1 MESPKVLTGSRADD
15 GRSRRQPGRRPTT
28 TLRVSFLYSE
38 GLKPKEISERLGISR
53 NSVACSL
60 RKIRHGALKFPIE
73 RYCRLCFEPAM
84 VGSVCHSCGYE
95 AETTLSSSSS
105 EALLQ
110 HAYDDVHSEPVSLI
124 RRDRG
129 LGSDRRSD
137 NVLINWLRRQNGYR
151 NGEGLSMR
159 VFEDLGQTGDDAL
172 TRHVLHEIQ
181 VLGGFKSGDFEVSEA
196 AAWLAR
202 KLIKRYQMRY
212 AEITRTRIRE
222 IVVAV
227 LREVSSSFPT
237 RVSLDPSIK
246 GQMDSSASSVLDGEK
261 GRC

>member
-1 MESPKVLTGSRADD
+1 MMEPPKVLTGPRADD
-15 GRSRRQPGRRPTT
+15 RSRRQPGRRPTT
-28 TLRVSFLYSE
+28 TLRVALLYSE
-38 GLKPKEISERLGISR
+38 GLKPKEISERLGISL
-53 NSVACSL
+53 NAVACSL
-60 RKIRHGALKFPIE
+60 RKIRHGILKFPVE

-95 AETTLSSSSS
+95 AETTSSSS

-110 HAYDDVHSEPVSLI
+110 HVYDGVHSEPVSLI

-202 KLIKRYQMRY
+202 KLIKKYQMRY

-227 LREVSSSFPT
+227 LREVSSSYPA

-246 GQMDSSASSVLDGEK
+246 GQMDSSASSVLDGE
-261 GRC
+261 

>member
-1 MESPKVLTGSRADD
+1 MEPPKVLTGPKADD
-15 GRSRRQPGRRPTT
+15 KPKRRRGPRPTT
-28 TLRVSFLYSE
+28 TLRVALLHSE

-53 NSVACSL
+53 NAVFCSL
-60 RKIRHGALKFPIE
+60 RKIKHGVLKFPVE
-73 RYCRLCFEPAM
+73 RYCRLCFRPTM
-84 VGSVCHSCGYE
+84 VGNVCYSCGYE
-95 AETTLSSSSS
+95 AETTSSPSSS
-105 EALLQ
+105 EALL

-137 NVLINWLRRQNGYR
+137 NVLINWLRRENGYR

-159 VFEDLGQTGDDAL
+159 IFEDLGQTGDDAL

-181 VLGGFKSGDFEVSEA
+181 IMGGFKSGDFEVSEA

-202 KLIKRYQMRY
+202 KLIKKYQMRY

-227 LREVSSSFPT
+227 LREVSSSYPT
-237 RVSLDPSIK
+237 RVNLDPSIK
-246 GQMDSSASSVLDGEK
+246 AQVNGSKPSD
-261 GRC
+261 